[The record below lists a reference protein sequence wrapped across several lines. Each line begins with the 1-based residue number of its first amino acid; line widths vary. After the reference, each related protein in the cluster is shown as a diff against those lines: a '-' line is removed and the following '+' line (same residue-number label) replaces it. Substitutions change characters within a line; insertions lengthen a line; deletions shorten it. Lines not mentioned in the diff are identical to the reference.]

1 MQNMKARKPG
11 PTHSSTVSSSD
22 PRNWKKVQSVQRM
35 DTKIISGLK
44 NLHCGATLM
53 EHGLSTLEKTTLWR
67 DLRVFQYLKDKKGD
81 RGSLFTRSHK
91 EEDSAIGTSW
101 IWRAFTDRR
110 FFLFPLRTTNYFN
123 NIFKDIAE
131 SPPMQLFKKWLG
143 KVLSQSH

>member
-53 EHGLSTLEKTTLWR
+53 EHGLSTL
-67 DLRVFQYLKDKKGD
+67 
-81 RGSLFTRSHK
+81 
-91 EEDSAIGTSW
+91 
-101 IWRAFTDRR
+101 
-110 FFLFPLRTTNYFN
+110 
-123 NIFKDIAE
+123 
-131 SPPMQLFKKWLG
+131 
-143 KVLSQSH
+143 